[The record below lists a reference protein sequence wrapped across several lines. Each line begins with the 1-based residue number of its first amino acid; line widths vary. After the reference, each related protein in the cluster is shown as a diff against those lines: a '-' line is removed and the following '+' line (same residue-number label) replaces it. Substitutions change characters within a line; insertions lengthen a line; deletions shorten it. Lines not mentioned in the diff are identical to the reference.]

1 MAKHPVPKG
10 GIVYIIPTDELFE
23 KYQRDEAYIDKYGR
37 LINRKPHRVLKELEH
52 YAAGE
57 PMMQKKEPNL
67 PIIAAPR
74 NSPMIECFR
83 EVAEE
88 KGKEYLER
96 FIEWSV
102 DLAVNEGIPAIRDKV
117 IVPLYHTVREAL
129 TTKNLKVDA
138 VQSQAKTRGS
148 VVVKPKPTVK
158 MTKEEADAEKRKAL
172 YHWLGLLES
181 LTKLERTGELDATS
195 TLAQLTDPA
204 MLEQVNR
211 YLGENPNLLETDRYI
226 LLHHILG
233 RDLYKEG
240 QLLPIGAAEIK
251 GVAASY
257 GLATEIEKKE
267 DKHNG

>member
-67 PIIAAPR
+67 PIIEAPR

-88 KGKEYLER
+88 KGKEYLNR
-96 FIEWSV
+96 FIDWGV

-117 IVPLYHTVREAL
+117 IAPLYHTVREAL
-129 TTKNLKVDA
+129 ITKDLKVDA
-138 VQSQAKTRGS
+138 IRSQAKTRES
-148 VVVKPKPTVK
+148 VVVKPNPTVK
-158 MTKEEADAEKRKAL
+158 MTKEEADAEKRKVL

-181 LTKLERTGELDATS
+181 LVKLQNAGELDATS
-195 TLAQLTDPA
+195 TLAQLTNPA

-211 YLGENPNLLETDRYI
+211 YLGENPNLLETNKYL

-240 QLLPIGAAEIK
+240 RLLPIGAAEIK
-251 GVAASY
+251 GVAVSH
-257 GLATEIEKKE
+257 GLVTEGEE
-267 DKHNG
+267 REVKHNG